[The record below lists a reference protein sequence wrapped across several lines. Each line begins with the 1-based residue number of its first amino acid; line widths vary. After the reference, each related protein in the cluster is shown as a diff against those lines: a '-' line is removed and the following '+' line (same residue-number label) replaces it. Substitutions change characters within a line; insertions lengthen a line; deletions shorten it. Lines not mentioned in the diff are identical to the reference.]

1 MNMME
6 QKVEALIR
14 KRGGKPLSVLII
26 DDEPGVR
33 DVFREFCL
41 SSAHF
46 QVTTATGGAEAID
59 LVARQEFDI
68 VTMDLVMPEM
78 SGLEAIE
85 TIKRQKPHLPV
96 VIVTGNATDALVRE
110 AGRLG
115 GCRVLRKPVGLDQ
128 FLHELTDL
136 AEEKY
141 G

>member
-1 MNMME
+1 MNKME
-6 QKVEALIR
+6 EAIEALIR

-33 DVFREFCL
+33 DVFREFCQ

-46 QVTTATGGAEAID
+46 QVMTATGGLEAID
-59 LVARQEFDI
+59 LVARHDFDI

-115 GCRVLRKPVGLDQ
+115 GCRVLKKPVGIHQ
-128 FLHELTDL
+128 FLHELADL
-136 AEEKY
+136 AQEKY

>member
-1 MNMME
+1 MNTMD
-6 QKVEALIR
+6 EALSALMK
-14 KRGGKPLSVLII
+14 KRGGKPLSILII
-26 DDEPGVR
+26 DDEQGVR
-33 DVFREFCL
+33 DVFREFCQ
-41 SSAHF
+41 STPVF
-46 QVTTATGGAEAID
+46 QVTTATGGQEAID
-59 LVARQEFDI
+59 LVNGNEFDI

-115 GCRVLRKPVGLDQ
+115 GCRVLRKPVGIDH

-136 AEEKY
+136 AQEKC